1 MSVASNHS
9 LPPGPGSP
17 RAVQAANWIARPL
30 AFMERC
36 QRRYGDSFTVDVEPG
51 SKWIMFSHPD
61 AIKEI
66 FTGDPGVFH
75 AGEGNLIL
83 LPVLGPHSV
92 LLLDDAAHL
101 EQRKL
106 MLPSFHGER
115 MQRYQELMAQIAER
129 ELDRWPVGQPFQVW
143 PRMQALTLEI
153 IVRAVFGVH
162 EPARVERMRSALAS
176 MLDWA
181 TSPVV
186 PVALVV
192 IGPERLSGSRLLRRL
207 LAPVDEL
214 IFEEI
219 RMRRDAPDLAER
231 DDVLSLLLQARHEDG
246 SPMTDAELRDELV
259 TLLVAGHETTATSLS
274 WAIERLIRNPGA
286 FARLREE
293 VRAGDEGYLDAVIKE
308 TLRLRP
314 VIAIVVRKL
323 TEPAEVGGHALPA
336 GVMAVPSIH
345 LVHRRPDIYPE
356 PHRFRPERFL
366 EAPAGTYSWIPF
378 GGGIRRCLGASFAQF
393 EMKVVLRAIAG
404 RAVPEPVRPEPERIV
419 RRAISMS
426 PSRGAELVLQ
436 SRSPAAPREQRIH
449 VAA

>member
-1 MSVASNHS
+1 M
-9 LPPGPGSP
+9 
-17 RAVQAANWIARPL
+17 QAANWIARPL

-36 QRRYGDSFTVDVEPG
+36 QRRYGDAFMVDIEPE
-51 SKWIMFSHPD
+51 SRWVMFSHPD

-66 FTGDPGVFH
+66 FTGDPAVFH
-75 AGEGNLIL
+75 AGEGNVIL
-83 LPVLGPHSV
+83 LPVLGPKSV
-92 LLLDDAAHL
+92 LLLDDAPHL

-115 MQRYQELMAQIAER
+115 MQRYRELMDEIAER
-129 ELDRWPVGQPFQVW
+129 EIDRWPVGEPFRVW

-181 TSPVV
+181 TNPLV
-186 PVALVV
+186 PVILSV
-192 IGPERLSGSRLLRRL
+192 IGPRRLSASRLLRRL
-207 LAPVDEL
+207 LAPVDDL
-214 IFEEI
+214 ILEEI
-219 RMRRDAPDLAER
+219 RLRRNAPDLADR

-246 SPMTDAELRDELV
+246 SPMEDSELRDELV

-274 WAIERLIRNPGA
+274 WAIERLVRHPPT
-286 FARLREE
+286 FDRLREE
-293 VRAGDEGYLDAVIKE
+293 TQAGDEDYLDAVIKE

-314 VIAIVVRKL
+314 VIAIVVRRL
-323 TEPAEVGGHALPA
+323 TQPAEVGGYTLPA
-336 GVMAVPSIH
+336 GVSVVPSVH
-345 LVHRRPDIYPE
+345 LVHRRPEIYPE

-366 EAPAGTYSWIPF
+366 ESPAGTYSWIPF

-393 EMKVVLRAIAG
+393 EMKVVLSAIAR
-404 RAVPEPVRPEPERIV
+404 RAALQPVQTDPERFA

-426 PSRGAELVLQ
+426 PSRGTEVVLRSRASVSLEAE
-436 SRSPAAPREQRIH
+436 RAA
-449 VAA
+449 VNA